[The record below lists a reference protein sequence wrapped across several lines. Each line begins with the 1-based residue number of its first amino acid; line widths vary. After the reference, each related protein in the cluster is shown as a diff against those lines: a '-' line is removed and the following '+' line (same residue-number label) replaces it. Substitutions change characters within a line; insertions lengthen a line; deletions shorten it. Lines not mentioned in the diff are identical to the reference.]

1 MGTIEGIRR
10 HGYRK
15 WYERQLVEG
24 HVYLV
29 TMVLALIVMTSGF
42 ELLAGKQTPFDL
54 LFDGLLVVGG
64 ALVSWL
70 SWRRY
75 ALIMMTAEH
84 VGNQASCP
92 ACGRYGFRPEPAPE
106 GAARSTSLVAACRG
120 CGHRWRIDPGR

>member
-24 HVYLV
+24 HIYLV

-42 ELLAGKQTPFDL
+42 ELLSGKQTPFDL

-84 VGNQASCP
+84 VGNQANCP
-92 ACGRYGFRPEPAPE
+92 ACGRYGFRPDPALE
-106 GAARSTSLVAACRG
+106 GAERSTSLVAACRG